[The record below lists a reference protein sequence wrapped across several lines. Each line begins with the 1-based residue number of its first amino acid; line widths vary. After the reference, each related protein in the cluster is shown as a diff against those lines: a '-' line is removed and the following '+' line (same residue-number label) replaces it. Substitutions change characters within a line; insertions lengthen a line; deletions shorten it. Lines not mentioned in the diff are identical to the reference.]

1 MPILST
7 QLEVRMSGGVG
18 NTAAVSSLGG
28 TKSNTG
34 FTTSAFN
41 LFDTVSGTES
51 GTGDTEYRCVY
62 VHNANASLT
71 AQNTVIWFTANTAGS
86 WLALGAGTSAINGT
100 EQTVVDEN
108 TAPIGIT
115 FTAPANAG
123 AAVALGSIP
132 PGQHK
137 AVWFRRVVPAGAAA
151 ATYTFA
157 VRVTCES
164 AA

>member
-1 MPILST
+1 MPITSA
-7 QLEVRMSGGVG
+7 QLELRMSGGVS
-18 NTAAVSSLGG
+18 NTAAASSLGG

-41 LFDTVSGTES
+41 LFDTVSGPES
-51 GTGDTEYRCVY
+51 TSGDTEYRCVY

-71 AQNTVIWFTANTAGS
+71 AQNTVIWFTANTAGN
-86 WLALGAGTSAINGT
+86 WLAVGAGSSAINGT
-100 EQTVVDEN
+100 EQAVASEN
-108 TAPIGIT
+108 TAPTSVT
-115 FTAPANAG
+115 FTQPANAG
-123 AAVALGSIP
+123 AAIALGSIP

-151 ATYTFA
+151 SSFTFA
-157 VRVTCES
+157 VRVTCET

>member
-1 MPILST
+1 MPITPAQIEL
-7 QLEVRMSGGVG
+7 RMSGGAS

-28 TKSNTG
+28 AKSSTG
-34 FTTSAFN
+34 FTTAAFN
-41 LFDTVSGTES
+41 IFDTVSGTES

-62 VHNANASLT
+62 VHNANPSLT
-71 AQNTVIWFTANTAGS
+71 AQNTVIWFTANTAGN

-100 EQTVVDEN
+100 EQTVSDEN
-108 TAPIGIT
+108 TSPAGIT
-115 FTAPANAG
+115 FTQPASAG
-123 AAVALGSIP
+123 AAVSLGSIP
-132 PGQHK
+132 AGQHK

-151 ATYTFA
+151 ASYTFA

>member
-1 MPILST
+1 MAITSA
-7 QLEVRMSGGVG
+7 QLEIRMSGGAS
-18 NTAAVSSLGG
+18 NSAAISSLGG
-28 TKSNTG
+28 TKSSTA
-34 FTTSAFN
+34 FSTSAFN
-41 LFDTVSGTES
+41 LYDTVSGAES

-62 VHNANASLT
+62 VHNANTSLT
-71 AQNTVIWFTANTAGS
+71 AQNTVIWFTANTAGN

-100 EQTVVDEN
+100 EQTVVSED

-115 FTAPANAG
+115 FTAPSSAG
-123 AAVALGSIP
+123 AAVSLGSIP

-151 ATYTFA
+151 ASYTFA

>member
-1 MPILST
+1 MPIT
-7 QLEVRMSGGVG
+7 PAQIEIRMSGGAS

-41 LFDTVSGTES
+41 AFDTVSGAEAAS
-51 GTGDTEYRCVY
+51 GDTEYRCFY
-62 VHNANASLT
+62 VHNANPTLT
-71 AQNTVIWFTANTAGS
+71 AQNTIIWFTANTAGN
-86 WLALGAGTSAINGT
+86 WLTAGVGTSAVNGT

-108 TAPIGIT
+108 TAPTGIT
-115 FTAPANAG
+115 FTSAPNAG
-123 AAVALGSIP
+123 AAVSLGSIP
-132 PGQHK
+132 PGQHR
-137 AVWFRRVVPAGAAA
+137 AFWMRRVVPAGAAA
-151 ATYTFA
+151 ASYTFA